1 MIGLPEVVNARQ
13 RSRRVG
19 GLFVLA
25 AILGGVIVAT
35 LTPPLIVSAA
45 LIVGSAFAAHRAWLC
60 LYLGERLLAEVE
72 RDIIARE
79 GDSS

>member
-1 MIGLPEVVNARQ
+1 MIGLSEVAKARQ

-25 AILGGVIVAT
+25 VILGGVIVAT

-45 LIVGSAFAAHRAWLC
+45 LIVGSAFAAHRAWLY